1 MEHQTAVSEVTRTRA
16 TVTTI
21 SIYFI
26 AVAYMFDISEYA
38 NISKNFQGRRTF
50 PEP

>member
-26 AVAYMFDISEYA
+26 AVEKKKKSI
-38 NISKNFQGRRTF
+38 NVVLWVTPTLG
-50 PEP
+50 